1 MDAAPDQLHGEL
13 LRRLEELEDRL
24 RRLQRLQELLH
35 PLDQAW
41 TAEAPL
47 AHALEICRRAW
58 GADGALWV
66 RLDSQGQPIRWHE
79 APPGKPPSD
88 LLPRLLPAVPIGI
101 LGAAERLPQALRFA
115 EPIPLDPEGKR
126 VIREALVLPLPDP
139 WGGASGLIL
148 WRESGEGFSEEE
160 RELARLAAEPLASRF
175 HHLHALEQQRYLS
188 RTVLILFRVARAMA
202 ASPDLSRTLPEVVRI
217 IREETGWPRVAIF
230 VHEPAAGQLR
240 AWAREGHSPES
251 EHYPWVLPID
261 RGITG
266 RAFRTGEP
274 QRVPDVS
281 RDPDYVV
288 GDPTTRSELAVPIF
302 EIEGERP
309 WGVLDAQS
317 PEPYA
322 FTPDDET
329 LMLAVAGTIGLG
341 LEAAQTYERICQERA
356 RLIALHEAYLAIQQ
370 HPEPEEALQEVA
382 EAFVRLGWRA
392 ARCWA
397 FDESGNVLAQG
408 ESRGAASLRHLDLEP
423 WLRNDPHLERYR
435 QGDWLYLFPAEGA
448 PSAGRAVLPLRDAS
462 GALMALMELEA
473 PAEAQ
478 ALGEALRR
486 PTELLATLLRIAFD
500 RGRLL
505 RRYARN
511 LREQTMLYRAVSAL
525 LRSDEPG
532 PILTEIAAAL
542 CEALEGTSAY
552 FLTVDLERR
561 IMQVAA
567 EYYAPTANPLERASD
582 LGVIYRREET
592 PAEWAALEARQPR
605 VLYADDP
612 PDPFEEERALLR
624 RYGGWSVLMI
634 PLFAEEEP
642 LGVVEVWDSRRRRA
656 FDAGERAIAQ
666 AIAQHAALALQRAQ
680 LRARLQQ
687 ANRRLE
693 AILSTMEDA
702 VLLLDARGQ
711 ILQWNAAA
719 QRLLAEA
726 VGFPPGRT
734 LPDLLRAL
742 GRRAPGAA
750 RALLQGIRQLRQG
763 REGFRIEISWPG
775 AQGSRAF
782 AVLCAP
788 VREELPGTGSGWLL
802 LFRDIT
808 AERERDALREEMIRM
823 LMHDLQNPL
832 GPIRLALEEL
842 RSLPELN
849 PEARPLVQVALR
861 GLGRLHGLIDSL
873 LDLARLEAGRMPL
886 ERQPLDLGELA
897 REAVEEWSPAFRHRR
912 LRVTLELPPE
922 RPPVW
927 ADRQLMARTLWNL
940 LSNAEKFTPVGGE
953 IRIRMEVQAD
963 AVVLA
968 VFNSGSYIPPEQRER
983 IFSRFETLL
992 GRRGHGLGL
1001 AFARLAVEA
1010 HGGRI
1015 EVESDARGTTFAI
1028 RLPLRPPDIGAV
1040 PG

>member
-1 MDAAPDQLHGEL
+1 
-13 LRRLEELEDRL
+13 
-24 RRLQRLQELLH
+24 
-35 PLDQAW
+35 
-41 TAEAPL
+41 
-47 AHALEICRRAW
+47 
-58 GADGALWV
+58 
-66 RLDSQGQPIRWHE
+66 
-79 APPGKPPSD
+79 
-88 LLPRLLPAVPIGI
+88 
-101 LGAAERLPQALRFA
+101 
-115 EPIPLDPEGKR
+115 
-126 VIREALVLPLPDP
+126 
-139 WGGASGLIL
+139 
-148 WRESGEGFSEEE
+148 
-160 RELARLAAEPLASRF
+160 
-175 HHLHALEQQRYLS
+175 
-188 RTVLILFRVARAMA
+188 
-202 ASPDLSRTLPEVVRI
+202 
-217 IREETGWPRVAIF
+217 
-230 VHEPAAGQLR
+230 
-240 AWAREGHSPES
+240 
-251 EHYPWVLPID
+251 
-261 RGITG
+261 
-266 RAFRTGEP
+266 
-274 QRVPDVS
+274 
-281 RDPDYVV
+281 
-288 GDPTTRSELAVPIF
+288 
-302 EIEGERP
+302 
-309 WGVLDAQS
+309 
-317 PEPYA
+317 
-322 FTPDDET
+322 
-329 LMLAVAGTIGLG
+329 
-341 LEAAQTYERICQERA
+341 
-356 RLIALHEAYLAIQQ
+356 
-370 HPEPEEALQEVA
+370 
-382 EAFVRLGWRA
+382 
-392 ARCWA
+392 
-397 FDESGNVLAQG
+397 
-408 ESRGAASLRHLDLEP
+408 
-423 WLRNDPHLERYR
+423 
-435 QGDWLYLFPAEGA
+435 
-448 PSAGRAVLPLRDAS
+448 
-462 GALMALMELEA
+462 
-473 PAEAQ
+473 
-478 ALGEALRR
+478 
-486 PTELLATLLRIAFD
+486 
-500 RGRLL
+500 
-505 RRYARN
+505 
-511 LREQTMLYRAVSAL
+511 
-525 LRSDEPG
+525 
-532 PILTEIAAAL
+532 
-542 CEALEGTSAY
+542 
-552 FLTVDLERR
+552 
-561 IMQVAA
+561 
-567 EYYAPTANPLERASD
+567 
-582 LGVIYRREET
+582 
-592 PAEWAALEARQPR
+592 
-605 VLYADDP
+605 
-612 PDPFEEERALLR
+612 
-624 RYGGWSVLMI
+624 MI

-763 REGFRIEISWPG
+763 QEGFRIEISWPG

-953 IRIRMEVQAD
+953 IRMEVQAD

>member
-1 MDAAPDQLHGEL
+1 
-13 LRRLEELEDRL
+13 
-24 RRLQRLQELLH
+24 
-35 PLDQAW
+35 
-41 TAEAPL
+41 
-47 AHALEICRRAW
+47 
-58 GADGALWV
+58 
-66 RLDSQGQPIRWHE
+66 
-79 APPGKPPSD
+79 
-88 LLPRLLPAVPIGI
+88 
-101 LGAAERLPQALRFA
+101 
-115 EPIPLDPEGKR
+115 
-126 VIREALVLPLPDP
+126 
-139 WGGASGLIL
+139 
-148 WRESGEGFSEEE
+148 
-160 RELARLAAEPLASRF
+160 
-175 HHLHALEQQRYLS
+175 
-188 RTVLILFRVARAMA
+188 
-202 ASPDLSRTLPEVVRI
+202 
-217 IREETGWPRVAIF
+217 
-230 VHEPAAGQLR
+230 
-240 AWAREGHSPES
+240 
-251 EHYPWVLPID
+251 
-261 RGITG
+261 
-266 RAFRTGEP
+266 
-274 QRVPDVS
+274 
-281 RDPDYVV
+281 
-288 GDPTTRSELAVPIF
+288 
-302 EIEGERP
+302 
-309 WGVLDAQS
+309 
-317 PEPYA
+317 
-322 FTPDDET
+322 
-329 LMLAVAGTIGLG
+329 
-341 LEAAQTYERICQERA
+341 
-356 RLIALHEAYLAIQQ
+356 
-370 HPEPEEALQEVA
+370 
-382 EAFVRLGWRA
+382 
-392 ARCWA
+392 
-397 FDESGNVLAQG
+397 
-408 ESRGAASLRHLDLEP
+408 
-423 WLRNDPHLERYR
+423 
-435 QGDWLYLFPAEGA
+435 
-448 PSAGRAVLPLRDAS
+448 
-462 GALMALMELEA
+462 
-473 PAEAQ
+473 
-478 ALGEALRR
+478 
-486 PTELLATLLRIAFD
+486 
-500 RGRLL
+500 
-505 RRYARN
+505 
-511 LREQTMLYRAVSAL
+511 
-525 LRSDEPG
+525 
-532 PILTEIAAAL
+532 
-542 CEALEGTSAY
+542 
-552 FLTVDLERR
+552 
-561 IMQVAA
+561 
-567 EYYAPTANPLERASD
+567 
-582 LGVIYRREET
+582 
-592 PAEWAALEARQPR
+592 
-605 VLYADDP
+605 
-612 PDPFEEERALLR
+612 
-624 RYGGWSVLMI
+624 
-634 PLFAEEEP
+634 
-642 LGVVEVWDSRRRRA
+642 VWDSRRRRA

-802 LFRDIT
+802 LVRDIT

-823 LMHDLQNPL
+823 LMPDLRNPL

>member
-341 LEAAQTYERICQERA
+341 LEAAQTYERVRQERA
-356 RLIALHEAYLAIQQ
+356 RLIALYEAYLAIQQ

-612 PDPFEEERALLR
+612 PDPFEEERVLLR

>member
-24 RRLQRLQELLH
+24 QRLQRLQELLH
-35 PLDQAW
+35 LLDQAW
-41 TAEAPL
+41 AAEAPL
-47 AHALEICRRAW
+47 VHALEICPRAW

-66 RLDSQGQPIRWHE
+66 RLDSQGQLTRWHE
-79 APPGKPPSD
+79 APSGESPSD

-126 VIREALVLPLPDP
+126 VIRDALVLPLPDP

-202 ASPDLSRTLPEVVRI
+202 ASPDLSRTLPEVARI

-322 FTPDDET
+322 FTTDDEI

-341 LEAAQTYERICQERA
+341 LEAARTYERVRQERA
-356 RLIALHEAYLAIQQ
+356 RLIALYEAYLAIQQ

-408 ESRGAASLRHLDLEP
+408 ESRDAASLRHLDLEP
-423 WLRNDPHLERYR
+423 WLRNDPHLARYR

-448 PSAGRAVLPLRDAS
+448 SSAGRAVLPLRDAS

-532 PILTEIAAAL
+532 LILTEIAAAL

-552 FLTVDLERR
+552 FLTVDPERG

-567 EYYAPTANPLERASD
+567 EYYAPTANPLERVSD
-582 LGVIYRREET
+582 LGMVYRREET
-592 PAEWAALEARQPR
+592 LAEWAALEARQPR

-702 VLLLDARGQ
+702 VLLLDAQGQ

-842 RSLPELN
+842 RSLPELS
-849 PEARPLVQVALR
+849 PEAQPLVRVALR
-861 GLGRLHGLIDSL
+861 GLERLHDLIVSL

-897 REAVEEWSPAFRHRR
+897 REAMEEWSPAFRHRQ

-940 LSNAEKFTPVGGE
+940 LSNAAKFTPVGGE

-983 IFSRFETLL
+983 IFCRFETLL

-1001 AFARLAVEA
+1001 AFAQLAVEA

-1015 EVESDARGTTFAI
+1015 EVESDAQGTTFAI

-1040 PG
+1040 PE